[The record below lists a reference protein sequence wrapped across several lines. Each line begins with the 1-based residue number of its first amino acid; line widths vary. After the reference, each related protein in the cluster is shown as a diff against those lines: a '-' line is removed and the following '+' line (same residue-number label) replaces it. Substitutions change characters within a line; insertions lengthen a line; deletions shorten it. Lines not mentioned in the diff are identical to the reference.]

1 MAFEDKNILHRLYI
15 IAGCLFLFVLAILVK
30 ITNIQFVEGEKYK
43 ELAKVNTTKNFVIP
57 SNRGNVY
64 ADDGSL
70 LAISVPKYD
79 IRFDA
84 VTVSA
89 ENFEKNIIPLS
100 QALSKKFNKTVAHYE
115 SLLRNARATKNRYL
129 LLERK
134 ISYSDYLEVKK
145 FPLFKLGPYK
155 GGMITEQSTV
165 REHPIGKIAERM
177 VGYERKDADGHY
189 VRVGL
194 EGAYG
199 EYLRGRDGRR
209 LKQRIAKGQWKPI
222 YDENEIEPR
231 DGYDVISTININI
244 QDIAHHALLRQLEL
258 YEAEHGT
265 VIVMETKTGEIK
277 AVSNLG
283 RTKLG
288 TYYEKLNYAIGE
300 SHEPGS
306 TFKVMAFMAALEDK
320 VIDTS
325 TVVDTGNGT
334 HYFYGKK
341 VSDSRKGGYGK
352 ISMGR
357 VMEVSSNIGIAKVI
371 EENYKDKPAR
381 FVEILQRMNLDKQ
394 LDLPI
399 VGEGKPKIPHPSD
412 KSGWSKN
419 SLPSMSYGYGV
430 SLTPLQTLTFY
441 NAIANDGVM
450 VKPRFIR
457 QVKAWNKEI
466 ETFGVEVINPQIA
479 SLQTIQKVQDVLKN
493 VVEKGTGRSLYSPD
507 FSMAGKTGTAQTE
520 YWMKDFAS
528 NRRYISSFAG
538 YFPAENPKYSCI
550 VIIHKPKVSTGYY
563 GADVAGPVFKSI
575 AQKIYID
582 SPTSDVI
589 ENLEV
594 LQASIENDFQEY
606 YELAQKNYAAIPNVK
621 GMSGMD
627 AVSLLENLGLKVKVS
642 GNGKVKA
649 QSLPEGEK
657 LIKGKQI
664 VLELSS

>member
-1 MAFEDKNILHRLYI
+1 MAFEDKHIVHRLYI
-15 IAGCLFLFVLAILVK
+15 IAGCLFLFVLAVLIK
-30 ITNIQFVEGEKYK
+30 ITNIQFVEGDKYK
-43 ELAKVNTTKNFVIP
+43 ELAKINTTKNFVIP

-70 LAISVPKYD
+70 LATSVPKYD

-89 ENFEKNIIPLS
+89 ENFEQNIVPLS
-100 QALSKKFNKTVAHYE
+100 QALSKKFNKSVSHYE
-115 SLLRNARATKNRYL
+115 SILRNARANKNRYL
-129 LLERK
+129 LIERK

-177 VGYERKDADGHY
+177 VGYERKDANGHF

-244 QDIAHHALLRQLEL
+244 QDIAHHALLKQLEL

-283 RTKLG
+283 RTSQG

-306 TFKVMAFMAALEDK
+306 TFKLMAFVAALDDK

-325 TVVDTGNGT
+325 TVIDTGNGT
-334 HYFYGKK
+334 YSFYGKK

-357 VMEVSSNIGIAKVI
+357 VMEVSSNIGIARAI
-371 EENYKDKPAR
+371 EENYKDNPAR
-381 FVEILQRMNLDKQ
+381 FVELLQKMNLHKQ

-399 VGEGKPKIPHPSD
+399 IGEGKPKIPHPSD
-412 KSGWSKN
+412 KKTWSKN
-419 SLPSMSYGYGV
+419 ALPSMAYGYGV
-430 SLTPLQTLTFY
+430 SLTPLLTLTFY

-479 SLQTIQKVQDVLKN
+479 SSETIKKTQEVLKK
-493 VVEKGTGRSLYSPD
+493 VVENGTGRSLYSPD

-520 YWMKDFAS
+520 YWMEDFES

-550 VIIHKPKVSTGYY
+550 VIIHKPRVSTGYY

-575 AQKIYID
+575 AQKIHID
-582 SPTSDVI
+582 SPSSDVI
-589 ENLEV
+589 DNLEI
-594 LQASIENDFQEY
+594 LQASIKNDFQDY
-606 YELAQKNYAAIPNVK
+606 YELSQKQYAAVPNVK
-621 GMSGMD
+621 GMAGMD

-649 QSLPEGEK
+649 QSVPEGE
-657 LIKGKQI
+657 
-664 VLELSS
+664 